1 MIIRSK
7 NRLYVFDRH
16 ISDALL
22 RLLVLVASLFFFLTS
37 FLLLV
42 DTEKAI
48 SRIFWPRLQN
58 LYAFHAGKE
67 LTKIGTSEKSVFTFV
82 WEQMEADGALITRF
96 PEYADKISP
105 NNQAVEM
112 IRLRLRDLRI
122 VTRTIGFLSLAMGLF
137 LFLISRLIYGSGE
150 SRFRLI
156 RRLFLAFNGDLRNRQ
171 PHGCAFFFSPLQRKI
186 FEIVFMFSKGNPD
199 GTFHFD
205 LLKAYRLIWPGD
217 DTPTEV
223 RRGLLTQAF
232 TDLCEDYFYFPMP
245 FGRSFVLKAFC
256 PIIPFEDQVERG
268 YSRDLR
274 GKECEVFLG
283 GKFQFSTPL
292 YKEYLKFRYGKLPHP
307 ITYALDDKKNPY
319 AFRIYLALWEK
330 FVERRDEGEQK
341 ISMFMIS
348 SPLYDLME
356 TVCFEMSYGHETNL
370 LELFHADITAIRE
383 LGLLKSWFIEEH
395 GERVGQYWYKESELF
410 LYDSQNN
417 SYHLNTR
424 LLAHKMYYF
433 ELSPAESLDKIKI
446 VKRKCAYLDEFD
458 TPCNRPALPNSPYCR
473 RHAKA
478 LEYDGQRIFGGRV
491 KALEAPA
498 DAPLPRT
505 DFPPEPPPVII
516 VPATNTTPDETAPSS
531 EEPGIEEA
539 EIRRSSTT
547 AGESAGVHSPDSP
560 SPTSLEAKKTDKP
573 TDRKKDDD
581 DGEH

>member
-22 RLLVLVASLFFFLTS
+22 RLSVLVLAVFFGITS
-37 FLLLV
+37 LLLLINT
-42 DTEKAI
+42 DKAI

-82 WEQMEADGALITRF
+82 WEQMEEEGVLITRF

-122 VTRTIGFLSLAMGLF
+122 VTRTIGFLALAMGLF
-137 LFLISRLIYGSGE
+137 LFLISRFIYGNGE
-150 SRFRLI
+150 SRFRMI

-171 PHGCAFFFSPLQRKI
+171 PHGCAFFFSPLQRKV
-186 FEIVFMFSKGNPD
+186 FEIVYLFSKGNPD
-199 GTFHFD
+199 GTFQFD

-217 DTPTEV
+217 ETPTEL

-232 TDLCEDYFYFPMP
+232 TSLCEDYFYFPMP
-245 FGRSFVLKAFC
+245 FGKNYVLKAFC

-274 GKECEVFLG
+274 GKEAEVFLG

-292 YKEYLKFRYGKLPHP
+292 YKEYLRFRYQKLPHP
-307 ITYALDDKKNPY
+307 IAYALDDRKNPY

-330 FVERRDEGEQK
+330 FVERRDEDGQK
-341 ISMFMIS
+341 ISVYMIS
-348 SPLYDLME
+348 LALYELME

-370 LELFHADITAIRE
+370 LEMFHADITAIRE

-395 GERVGQYWYKESELF
+395 GDRVGQFWYKDSELF

-424 LLAHKMYYF
+424 LLTHKIYYF
-433 ELSPAESLDKIKI
+433 ELSPAETLDKIKI
-446 VKRKCAYLDEFD
+446 VKRKCAYLDEYD

-478 LEYDGQRIFGGRV
+478 LEYDGQRIFAGRV

-498 DAPLPRT
+498 DVPPPPRAPAH
-505 DFPPEPPPVII
+505 EPPPVII
-516 VPATNTTPDETAPSS
+516 VPESAGSTDQVTKS
-531 EEPGIEEA
+531 GIEEA
-539 EIRRSSTT
+539 EIQ
-547 AGESAGVHSPDSP
+547 G
-560 SPTSLEAKKTDKP
+560 P
-573 TDRKKDDD
+573 TDDEKPISGEPTESSPAGGDTPSADVDASGKDNLNNKE
-581 DGEH
+581 GKGNGAN